1 MTKKNNFAYN
11 FFLVIKYFRFYFL
24 CDNCNSTILKKSPT
38 LKVEVLPSHPF
49 LKIWLE
55 AQPPP
60 PLPCRKEKGVH
71 TMCVGICMCDSML
84 LLKGLLYHQ
93 FMTTGKYFIIGMKI
107 NFLVKFSLLLVQK
120 SGHLE
125 NTSFKS
131 YWLNFNFRHVF
142 YCMNFT
148 PKKQNLLPLN
158 KMPIQLKQG

>member
-1 MTKKNNFAYN
+1 MWQLQLHHPEKVTHSKSWGPAKPP
-11 FFLVIKYFRFYFL
+11 FFENLVGG
-24 CDNCNSTILKKSPT
+24 ST
-38 LKVEVLPSHPF
+38 
-49 LKIWLE
+49 
-55 AQPPP
+55 PPP

>member
-1 MTKKNNFAYN
+1 MRSCQA
-11 FFLVIKYFRFYFL
+11 
-24 CDNCNSTILKKSPT
+24 T
-38 LKVEVLPSHPF
+38 LFWKFGWRLN
-49 LKIWLE
+49 
-55 AQPPP
+55 PPP
-60 PLPCRKEKGVH
+60 PSLPCRKGKGVH
-71 TMCVGICMCDSML
+71 TMCVGIWMCDSML
-84 LLKGLLYHQ
+84 LLKGQLYHQ